1 MTTIT
6 KLNSLTKVMLAL
18 MVVVSAFSAALS
30 AAEQPAQ
37 VSPVT
42 VTFVDPQKFTDVKED
57 WGSDSVANDRYRDF
71 VLGELKT
78 YLQKMAVPYFPEG
91 QQLEVKITDID
102 LAGDFEPWRG
112 LGFDD
117 VRIVKD
123 LYPPRMTVEFTVVGA
138 DSRVIREGSR
148 KLMDMSFLMTTS
160 MPSHDTL
167 RYEKE
172 MLRSWLRQEF
182 KPVAPKA

>member
-6 KLNSLTKVMLAL
+6 KLNSPTKVMVAL
-18 MVVVSAFSAALS
+18 MVVVSAFSVAAR
-30 AAEQPAQ
+30 AAEQPTP

-42 VTFVDPQKFTDVKED
+42 VTFVEPQKFTDVKED
-57 WGSDSVANDRYRDF
+57 WSSDSVANDQYRDF
-71 VLGELKT
+71 VLSELKA
-78 YLQKMAVPYFPEG
+78 YLQKMAAPYFSEG
-91 QQLEVKITDID
+91 RKLEVKITDID

-112 LGFDD
+112 HGFDD

-123 LYPPRMTVEFTVVGA
+123 LYPPRMTVEFAVVGA
-138 DSRVIREGSR
+138 DGRVMREGSR